1 MASVEKSCGILAW
14 KKKIML
20 DESFPRTRGSEARRN
35 ELSGKPNSGVMR
47 GGGTPCNSPYNSLYN
62 GEAPPERGT
71 FFRLQVNKG

>member
-47 GGGTPCNSPYNSLYN
+47 GGG
-62 GEAPPERGT
+62 GGGGT
-71 FFRLQVNKG
+71 R